1 METRLL
7 RLALGLLAAAGLLS
21 CAEVGPPPGGPADTT
36 PPGVVG
42 VTPDSSAVGV
52 PVSASIRITFTEK
65 VDEKSLERAL
75 WVTPGGASKPRIDF
89 SGDVAE
95 IKLARAFPESTTLGV
110 LITTLLRD
118 RRAEARENHLNKPIR
133 WVFSTGHT
141 LWPGRV
147 RGRLEKI
154 GVQTGQGVVLVALY
168 EERGDSIPDPT
179 NSDPIAITEPDSS
192 GRFDLIGLP
201 VGTRQMWLFA
211 LYDRDGNREIRGQ
224 GEFRSVEPDSI
235 QLTADQPEMNVKLR
249 LVDPHA
255 PATLEGTLVSVQADT
270 VAKWVELTAVGPDSA
285 SIPAR
290 RGPVGK
296 KGAFSLNGLRP
307 GKYRLAVFCDLNG
320 NNQHDPEEPASPY
333 GEVDLAPGANRQ
345 VGNWR
350 VSGCL
355 P

>member
-1 METRLL
+1 MGKPLP
-7 RLALGLLAAAGLLS
+7 RLALGCLAVAWG
-21 CAEVGPPPGGPADTT
+21 CAEVGPPPGGPPDKT
-36 PPGVVG
+36 PPNVLT

-52 PVSASIRITFTEK
+52 PRSAPIRITFTEK

-75 WVTPGGASKPRIDF
+75 WVTPGGAAKPRIDF
-89 SGDVAE
+89 KGDAVE
-95 IKLARAFPESTTLGV
+95 IKLGRSFPESTTLGV
-110 LITTLLRD
+110 LVTTLLKD
-118 RRAEARENHLNKPIR
+118 RRADARENHLAKPIH
-133 WVFSTGHT
+133 WVFSTGST
-141 LWPGRV
+141 IWPGRI
-147 RGRLEKI
+147 RGSLEKI
-154 GVQTGQGVVLVALY
+154 GVQTGQGVVLIALY

-179 NSDPIAITEPDSS
+179 NADPIAITEPDSS

-201 VGTRQMWLFA
+201 ALGRQMWLFA

-224 GEFRSVEPDSI
+224 GEFASAEPDSVL
-235 QLTADQPEMNVKLR
+235 LTPDRPEMDVKLR

-255 PATLEGTLVSVQADT
+255 PATLEGVVVSVKPDT
-270 VAKWVELTAVGPDSA
+270 VAKWVELTALGPDST
-285 SIPAR
+285 SIPPR
-290 RGPVGK
+290 RGELGK
-296 KGAFSLNGLRP
+296 KGEFSLSGLRP

-333 GEVDLAPGANRQ
+333 GEVDLAPGAKRQ